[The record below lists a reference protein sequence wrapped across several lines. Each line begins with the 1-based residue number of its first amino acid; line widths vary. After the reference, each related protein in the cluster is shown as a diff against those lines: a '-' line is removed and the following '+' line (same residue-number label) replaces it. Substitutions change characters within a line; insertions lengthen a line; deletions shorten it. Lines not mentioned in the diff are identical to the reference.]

1 MKEAEFYFFGIY
13 NVQAWTPQFTMMLKS
28 GASGTEEECLGVM
41 EAEYRNGREIVVR
54 PCLES
59 ISKLDGRE
67 LFILNGNMQI
77 TSFVGNLC
85 IEIGGGDTS
94 ERAEIQL
101 WNCAEAAAGGD
112 NRERWVLDQKGYMK
126 LLKDSSKCLTI
137 TSGEISL
144 GKTKNLRVSASSS
157 MNDGQHEAK
166 LALDGNYFTIFL
178 IFFFFL
184 I

>member
-1 MKEAEFYFFGIY
+1 MKEAEFYFFGLY
-13 NVQAWTPQFTMMLKS
+13 RVEAWTPQFTMMLKN
-28 GASGTEEECLGVM
+28 GAGGTEDECLSVM
-41 EAEYRNGREIVVR
+41 ESEYRNGKELVVR

-85 IEIGGGDTS
+85 IEPGNGDTS
-94 ERAEIQL
+94 ENARIQL
-101 WNCAEAAAGGD
+101 WDCAQSAAGGD
-112 NRERWVLDQKGYMK
+112 NRDRWVLDQKGFMK
-126 LLKDSSKCLTI
+126 LLKDTSKCLTI

-144 GKTKNLRVSASSS
+144 AKIKNLRVSASST

-166 LALDGNYFTIFL
+166 LAIDGIND
-178 IFFFFL
+178 
-184 I
+184 